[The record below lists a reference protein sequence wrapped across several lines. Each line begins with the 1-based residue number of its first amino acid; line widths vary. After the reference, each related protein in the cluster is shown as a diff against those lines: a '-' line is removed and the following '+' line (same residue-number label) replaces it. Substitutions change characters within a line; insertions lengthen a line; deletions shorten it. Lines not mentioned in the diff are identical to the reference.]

1 MVVKTVF
8 YACVGND
15 LTIRFV
21 NMQKVKTHL
30 LALRGKTVEVTITQR
45 RNHRTLSQN
54 AYYRGVVLPVIAEH
68 CGYSG
73 KSELDS
79 LHARFAEMFLP
90 KIGMLQIR
98 KSTSDLDTREMTDFI
113 ENIRRYAA
121 EELGVYVPSP
131 GEVE

>member
-1 MVVKTVF
+1 MKTVF
-8 YACVGND
+8 YAYVEND
-15 LTIRFV
+15 LTLRFV
-21 NMQKVKTHL
+21 NVQKVKTHL
-30 LALRGKTVEVTITQR
+30 LALRGKTGEVTSAQK

-73 KSELDS
+73 KAELDS

-90 KIGMLQIR
+90 KVGMLQIR
-98 KSTSDLDTREMTDFI
+98 KSTADLDTREMTGFI

-121 EELGVYVPSP
+121 DELGVHVPSP
-131 GEVE
+131 GETVE

>member
-8 YACVGND
+8 YACIGND

-30 LALRGKTVEVTITQR
+30 LALRGKTVEVTIMQK

-90 KIGMLQIR
+90 KVGMLQIR